1 MVGREDA
8 MPNTDT
14 PVCTGTGNYM
24 GNCPPTTNG
33 DTTAPVIPEA
43 YVVENP
49 TSIDASTPV
58 VPAAFMVENPTSIEV
73 SAPVVPAAFMVEEC
87 RENEVAIAE
96 VVRPVHPD
104 WWKHKRFYVYM
115 VILVMFFTVI
125 GPVVEYVA
133 CYSNLRPV
141 PAPSVSPALPLF
153 QSQSSSL
160 STEPKCYMVRIS
172 AQHYHDNVPA
182 WTIEQ
187 VDETDIQ
194 ELSSSLPTLRPLVCL
209 HECRSLN
216 ITEFREDVQC
226 LKKGTY
232 EVTIYNNPL
241 YYDLYTNGKR
251 IEFGYQPGYKKSTT
265 FRVPFVSP
273 THHDDEV
280 LQYIMHRLMP
290 TLFIFTICVIYT
302 RWYQYIGIHS

>member
-33 DTTAPVIPEA
+33 DTTAPMIPEA

-96 VVRPVHPD
+96 VDRPA
-104 WWKHKRFYVYM
+104 WWKHKRFYIYT
-115 VILVMFFTVI
+115 VILVMFFTAI

-133 CYSNLRPV
+133 CYSNLRP
-141 PAPSVSPALPLF
+141 ALPLF
-153 QSQSSSL
+153 KSQSSSL
-160 STEPKCYMVRIS
+160 STEPKCNMVRIS
-172 AQHYHDNVPA
+172 AQNYHGNVPA

-187 VDETDIQ
+187 VDKINIQ
-194 ELSSSLPTLRPLVCL
+194 ELSSPLPTLRPL
-209 HECRSLN
+209 ESGYRNLN
-216 ITEFREDVQC
+216 ITEFRDSQC

-241 YYDLYTNGKR
+241 YYKLYTNGNR
-251 IEFGYQPGYKKSTT
+251 IEFGYEPGYKKSIT

-273 THHDDEV
+273 THDDEV